1 MALVK
6 GKRNLQLT
14 EEQSRKTFRGETK
27 GSQRKL
33 YPLPLAA
40 LPEDSVS
47 ARGAGRPTSHG
58 GPLAGLKA
66 KAWSKVL
73 K

>member
-1 MALVK
+1 MVK

-47 ARGAGRPTSHG
+47 ASHG